1 LNRKL
6 VLLNLVLAAVAV
18 YAGVQWR
25 NQWKAAKA
33 REAAMLHKSVKPTP
47 PVKFDALPVSPPV
60 LAAGY
65 KEIAEKMLFDRER
78 NSNVPIELPPP
89 APPPPP
95 MPALPRYHGTLNLG
109 DGLSTILSESP
120 ASAHQEIKPGQ
131 KIGQFTLVDVN
142 TVQITFEWNGE
153 MVRRRLDELTDRTV
167 LSSANAD
174 SRTPSAPPPPVA
186 QAKQPTGPGESTPFG
201 FKICTPNDSTPDG
214 AVVGGFRKVS
224 IPTPFGNACRWDP
237 VGK

>member
-6 VLLNLVLAAVAV
+6 VLLDLVLAAVAV

-25 NQWKAAKA
+25 NQWKADKA

-47 PVKFDALPVSPPV
+47 ALKFDALPVSPPV

-78 NSNVPIELPPP
+78 NSNVPVELPPP

-95 MPALPRYHGTLNLG
+95 MPPLPRYHGTLNLG
-109 DGLSTILSESP
+109 DGLSTILSENPS
-120 ASAHQEIKPGQ
+120 SAHREIKPGQ
-131 KIGQFTLVDVN
+131 RIGQFKLVDVN

-153 MVRRRLDELTDRTV
+153 MVRRRLDELTDRTFV
-167 LSSANAD
+167 ASAVAD
-174 SRTPSAPPPPVA
+174 SRAASAPAPQVK
-186 QAKQPTGPGESTPFG
+186 QATGPGESTAFG

-214 AVVGGFRKVS
+214 TVVGGFRKVS

>member
-6 VLLNLVLAAVAV
+6 VLLNLVLTAVAV

-33 REAAMLHKSVKPTP
+33 REAAMLHKPVKPTP
-47 PVKFDALPVSPPV
+47 ALKFDALPVSPPV

-109 DGLSTILSESP
+109 DGLSTILSENP

-131 KIGQFTLVDVN
+131 KIGQFKLVDVN

-153 MVRRRLDELTDRTV
+153 LVRRRLDELTDRTFV
-167 LSSANAD
+167 TSASAD
-174 SRTPSAPPPPVA
+174 SRSASAPPPPVQIKSA
-186 QAKQPTGPGESTPFG
+186 TGPGESTAFG
-201 FKICTPNDSTPDG
+201 FKTCNPNDNMADG
-214 AVVGGFRKVS
+214 TVVGGFRKVS

>member
-1 LNRKL
+1 MNRKL

-33 REAAMLHKSVKPTP
+33 RETAMLHKSVKPAP
-47 PVKFDALPVSPPV
+47 GAPFVALPVSPPV

-65 KEIAEKMLFDRER
+65 KDIADKFLFDRER
-78 NSNVPIELPPP
+78 NSNVPVELPPP

-95 MPALPRYHGTLNLG
+95 MPPLPRYHGTLNLG
-109 DGLSTILSESP
+109 DGLSTILS
-120 ASAHQEIKPGQ
+120 ANAGSAHQEIKVGQ
-131 KIGQFTLVDVN
+131 SIGQFKLVDVN

-153 MVRRRLDELTDRTV
+153 TVRRRLDELTDRTNTP
-167 LSSANAD
+167 AATPE
-174 SRTPSAPPPPVA
+174 SRTASAPAPPAA
-186 QAKQPTGPGESTPFG
+186 QVKTGPGESTAFG
-201 FKICTPNDSTPDG
+201 FKTCNPNDSTP
-214 AVVGGFRKVS
+214 VGTVTDGFRKVS
-224 IPTPFGNACRWDP
+224 IATPFGNACRWDP

>member
-1 LNRKL
+1 MNRKL
-6 VLLNLVLAAVAV
+6 MVLNLVLAAVAV

-47 PVKFDALPVSPPV
+47 ALKFDALPVSPPV

-65 KEIAEKMLFDRER
+65 KKIAEDMLFDRER

-109 DGLSTILSESP
+109 DGLSTVLSESA
-120 ASAHQEIKPGQ
+120 ASAHQEIKLGQ
-131 KIGQFTLVDVN
+131 RIGQFTLVDVN
-142 TVQITFEWNGE
+142 TVQITFEWNGQT
-153 MVRRRLDELTDRTV
+153 VRRRLDELTDRAQV
-167 LSSANAD
+167 PSPVAD
-174 SRTPSAPPPPVA
+174 SRAASAPAPPV
-186 QAKQPTGPGESTPFG
+186 QVKQPTGPGESTPFG
-201 FKICTPNDSTPDG
+201 FKICNPNDSTPVG
-214 AVVGGFRKVS
+214 TVVDGFRKAS